1 MAIQEPAFTV
11 SEQVIQVRD
20 RWQMT
25 LPADI
30 RRRIGLRKGDV
41 FTVVQVGDT
50 VVLTRKKLVVPEL
63 ADKVAQIIAEQG
75 VTLDDL
81 PGELETQRRRYREEK
96 YGGQAQSFPRL
107 QH

>member
-1 MAIQEPAFTV
+1 MATQEPVFAV
-11 SEQVIQVRD
+11 SEQVVQVRD

-30 RRRIGLRKGDV
+30 RRKIGLRRGDI

-50 VVLTRKKLVVPEL
+50 VILTRKKLVVPDL

-75 VTLDDL
+75 VTLD
-81 PGELETQRRRYREEK
+81 ELLDELDTQRRRYREEK
-96 YGGQAQSFPRL
+96 YGGHA
-107 QH
+107 

>member
-81 PGELETQRRRYREEK
+81 LGELETQRRRYREEK
-96 YGGQAQSFPRL
+96 YGGQA
-107 QH
+107 